1 MAIIKPFITS
11 VRFVSTIG
19 AGTGT
24 GATFAIA
31 ATAFNNDAG
40 VAATAFPSTFA
51 YYNLYVNGILQQ
63 GNTSSVTTTTITIP
77 DGDAENGGTPVT
89 VEFVVN

>member
-11 VRFVSTIG
+11 VRFHSTMG
-19 AGTGT
+19 TGTGT

-40 VAATAFPSTFA
+40 AAATAFPSTFA
-51 YYNLYVNGILQQ
+51 YYNLYINGVLQQ
-63 GNTSSVTTTTITIP
+63 GNTSTVTTSTLTIP

>member
-1 MAIIKPFITS
+1 MAISKPFIAAR
-11 VRFVSTIG
+11 RFTSTIG

-31 ATAFNNDAG
+31 ATAFTTDTGA
-40 VAATAFPSTFA
+40 AATAFPASPAF
-51 YYNLYVNGILQQ
+51 YNLYINAMLQ
-63 GNTSSVTTTTITIP
+63 TSDTSTATTTSITISG
-77 DGDAENGGTPVT
+77 GDALDPANPVI